1 MNSAEEEASMRSL
14 REWRAEQL
22 LSTKKLSALTG
33 VSNKTILDIE
43 HRRRTPTFRTIQR
56 LSETLEVD
64 PKEVTEFAEA
74 IARRSQDTVR
84 GPARANAA
92 STEAK
97 E

>member
-1 MNSAEEEASMRSL
+1 MRLL
-14 REWRAEQL
+14 REWRAERL

-43 HRRRTPTFRTIQR
+43 HRKRVPTFRTIQR
-56 LSETLEVD
+56 LSQTLEVE

-74 IARRSQDTVR
+74 IEHRSQETM
-84 GPARANAA
+84 GAPAQPRKTR
-92 STEAK
+92 SETE